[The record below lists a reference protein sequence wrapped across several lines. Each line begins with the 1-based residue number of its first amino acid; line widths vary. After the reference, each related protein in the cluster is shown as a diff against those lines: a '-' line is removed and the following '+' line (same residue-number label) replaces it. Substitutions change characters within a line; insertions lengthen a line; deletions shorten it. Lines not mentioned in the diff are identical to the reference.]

1 MHKVTATYMAQIV
14 LTKGILML
22 SQTVIRG
29 ILESK
34 KFEQIHYLFIH
45 SFIFIYSSI
54 YIFVH
59 FCLFIYCSSTLNY
72 TKFKSY
78 LWSIVYAD
86 NINILVFPS
95 S

>member
-34 KFEQIHYLFIH
+34 KFEQIHSFIH
-45 SFIFIYSSI
+45 TNTTW
-54 YIFVH
+54 
-59 FCLFIYCSSTLNY
+59 STLHG
-72 TKFKSY
+72 T
-78 LWSIVYAD
+78 SI
-86 NINILVFPS
+86 
-95 S
+95 

>member
-34 KFEQIHYLFIH
+34 KFEQIHYLFTQIQLGVH
-45 SFIFIYSSI
+45 YMELVYSI
-54 YIFVH
+54 
-59 FCLFIYCSSTLNY
+59 
-72 TKFKSY
+72 
-78 LWSIVYAD
+78 
-86 NINILVFPS
+86 
-95 S
+95 